1 MTLSSYSI
9 GKYEVTN
16 EEFAVF
22 LNEKEAQQAVDLT
35 WALFGVGI
43 EKVNGKF
50 QPVYGKEKHPVT
62 MVSWFGALAYAKWL
76 NEKNPGANYRLP
88 TEAEWEY
95 AARGGQKGLKNNF
108 LYSGSD
114 NLEEVGWYDL
124 NSSNDT
130 KPVGG
135 KKPNEL
141 GLHDMSGNVWEWC
154 ADFYGPYSRKGYN

>member
-1 MTLSSYSI
+1 
-9 GKYEVTN
+9 
-16 EEFAVF
+16 
-22 LNEKEAQQAVDLT
+22 
-35 WALFGVGI
+35 
-43 EKVNGKF
+43 
-50 QPVYGKEKHPVT
+50 
-62 MVSWFGALAYAKWL
+62 MVSWFGALAYANWL

-154 ADFYGPYSRKGYN
+154 ADWWDGGYSFEAQTNPKGPNSGLYRVLRGGSWNVSFTGNCRVSLRDGDVPDDRGGNIGFRLAQD